1 MSRDA
6 LRENMAEIEREP
18 DASPAKWRARAQ
30 AALAFLAHTVG
41 RLRSPPS
48 RAELGELRDE
58 PVAYTYS

>member
-1 MSRDA
+1 
-6 LRENMAEIEREP
+6 MAEIEREP